1 MATALN
7 FLEKNMREHKRY
19 KELGV
24 TQFTAQL
31 YKAALQSVKRALV
44 ICIKK
49 IGEEHELTANSYR
62 TLVIF
67 EQA

>member
-1 MATALN
+1 
-7 FLEKNMREHKRY
+7 MREHNSY

-31 YKAALQSVKRALV
+31 YKEALQSVKRTLA
-44 ICIKK
+44 IYIKMT
-49 IGEEHELTANSYR
+49 GEEHELTTNNCR
-62 TLVIF
+62 TLVIL

>member
-1 MATALN
+1 
-7 FLEKNMREHKRY
+7 MREHKSY

-31 YKAALQSVKRALV
+31 YKEALQSVKRALA
-44 ICIKK
+44 IYIKMT
-49 IGEEHELTANSYR
+49 GEEHELTANNYR
-62 TLVIF
+62 TLVIL

>member
-1 MATALN
+1 
-7 FLEKNMREHKRY
+7 MRERESY

-31 YKAALQSVKRALV
+31 YKAALQSVKRALA
-44 ICIKK
+44 IYIKMTE
-49 IGEEHELTANSYR
+49 EEHKLTANSYR
-62 TLVIF
+62 TLLIL

>member
-1 MATALN
+1 
-7 FLEKNMREHKRY
+7 MREHKSY

-31 YKAALQSVKRALV
+31 YKAALQSVKRALA
-44 ICIKK
+44 IYIKMT
-49 IGEEHELTANSYR
+49 GEEHELTANSYR
-62 TLVIF
+62 TLVIL